1 MSHLGN
7 QKNIALITSR
17 MAKGED
23 FAHAFVSREKIEVIS
38 ISSKTSNNAFVFP
51 LFISDDFDLIGN
63 GDPRPNISEKVLSK
77 IVPTLGPPR
86 VGIDQVCCTPAPE
99 ALFDY
104 IYGVLYSPSYR
115 SRYGE
120 LLKIEFPRIPFPNDF
135 SLFQEIECLGSELKE
150 LHLFE
155 NESTENHFVIPIG
168 HGDWTVEK
176 ISYSE
181 DTVWIDKA
189 KSRGFKGV
197 PEEVWRF
204 HIGGYQVCD
213 KWLKDRQA
221 KGGKNPRPGR
231 VLTDEDI
238 EHYQKI
244 VVALSETIRIT
255 AEIDEVIDAYGGWPD
270 AFVTTDR

>member
-1 MSHLGN
+1 MV
-7 QKNIALITSR
+7 R
-17 MAKGED
+17 
-23 FAHAFVSREKIEVIS
+23 R
-38 ISSKTSNNAFVFP
+38 
-51 LFISDDFDLIGN
+51 
-63 GDPRPNISEKVLSK
+63 
-77 IVPTLGPPR
+77 
-86 VGIDQVCCTPAPE
+86 
-99 ALFDY
+99 
-104 IYGVLYSPSYR
+104 
-115 SRYGE
+115 
-120 LLKIEFPRIPFPNDF
+120 PNDF

-244 VVALSETIRIT
+244 VVALSETIRIM
-255 AEIDEVIDAYGGWPD
+255 AKIDETIEAHGGWPD
-270 AFVTTDR
+270 AFITANS